1 MRGRFV
7 VWSAAVCAVALGC
20 ATGNQPSA
28 ASDAQK
34 WRTLTNDRVGY
45 SLSYPAAWRV
55 TGKVVA
61 TQFAA
66 GASCQTVRIV
76 DAASPSFV
84 RQSFVQL
91 CSKPIADGSSLAAFM
106 RRTYGA
112 RLSSF
117 FVRTTLGGEPAYRS
131 RGQNA
136 NRTFFVQSADHRIQI
151 VAGVVASPARRPA
164 RLAQVNR
171 ILRSFSITS

>member
-1 MRGRFV
+1 MQGRFI

-28 ASDAQK
+28 ASEAQR
-34 WRTLTNDRVGY
+34 WRTLTNDRVGF
-45 SLSYPAAWRV
+45 SLSYPRAWHR

-61 TQFAA
+61 TQYAV
-66 GASCQTVRIV
+66 GAPCQTVRVV
-76 DAASPSFV
+76 DYTSPSFV

-91 CSKPIADGSSLAAFM
+91 CWKRIADGSSLAAFM

-112 RLSSF
+112 RLSRF
-117 FVRTTLGGEPAYRS
+117 FLRTRLGGEPAYQS
-131 RGQNA
+131 RGQKA
-136 NRTFFVQSADHRIQI
+136 NRTFFVQTAEYRLQI
-151 VAGVVASPARRPA
+151 VAGVVASPARRPV

-171 ILRSFSITS
+171 ILRSFSVTS

>member
-1 MRGRFV
+1 MRGRFI

-34 WRTLTNDRVGY
+34 WRTLTNDRVGF
-45 SLSYPAAWRV
+45 SLSYPRAWHV

-61 TQFAA
+61 TQFSA
-66 GASCQTVRIV
+66 GASCQTVRVV
-76 DAASPSFV
+76 DHTSLSLV
-84 RQSFVQL
+84 RQSYVQL
-91 CSKPIADGSSLAAFM
+91 CWKRITDGSSLAAFM

-117 FVRTTLGGEPAYRS
+117 FVRTRLGGGPAYRS
-131 RGQNA
+131 RGQNT
-136 NRTFFVQSADHRIQI
+136 NRTFFVQTATYRIQI

-171 ILRSFSITS
+171 ILRSFTITS

>member
-1 MRGRFV
+1 MGARFI

-28 ASDAQK
+28 ASDVQK
-34 WRTLTNDRVGY
+34 WRTLTNDRVGF
-45 SLSYPAAWRV
+45 SISYPRAWHV
-55 TGKVVA
+55 TGKVLA
-61 TQFAA
+61 TQFAV
-66 GASCQTVRIV
+66 GAPCQTVRVV
-76 DAASPSFV
+76 DYTSPSFV

-91 CSKPIADGSSLAAFM
+91 CWRRITEGSSLAAFM

-112 RLSSF
+112 RLSRF
-117 FVRTTLGGEPAYRS
+117 FVSTRLGGVPAYRS
-131 RGQNA
+131 RGQQA
-136 NRTFFVQSADHRIQI
+136 NRTFFVQTAEYRIQI

-171 ILRSFSITS
+171 ILRSLSVTS